1 MTLRR
6 IGIAFGIVA
15 LILACAAAGLYWW
28 ADRAVTAGHRLALAR
43 APEGWLGAM
52 RATARVPDLAAF
64 ALPRTVD
71 GDGSAAAYDSAL
83 RWTPPPRFQAAYGT
97 LTRDRPATAS
107 DSTLWREVAADAAL
121 DRFVAA
127 ARLRGWDATARATEG
142 GDTVNLFAVELPRSS
157 GARFACQGLIMRA
170 RMRLARRDVAGARTD
185 LAAAVALGEQMA
197 RREPTLLGALT
208 GKRILAEALRAYGVF
223 AAATGD
229 SALARAARTAEAWAG
244 SRRGTDLTLLEAAP
258 ESALALAA
266 DATVP
271 LGWRGEALAAIL
283 FSDLLRI
290 RGLVFGVPAST
301 VEAIRPFATDRDADF
316 ARLAR
321 VALATA
327 ERINRAPKSQR
338 WRSMQRTFSTSPP

>member
-6 IGIAFGIVA
+6 IGIALGIVA
-15 LILACAAAGLYWW
+15 LILAFAVGGLYWW
-28 ADRAVTAGHRLALAR
+28 ADRAMTAGHRLALAR
-43 APEGWLGAM
+43 APRGWLDSM

-71 GDGSAAAYDSAL
+71 GDGSAAAYDTAL
-83 RWTPPPRFQAAYGT
+83 HWTPPPQFQAAYGT
-97 LTRDRPATAS
+97 LTRNRAATAA
-107 DSTLWREVAADAAL
+107 DSTLWREVAADTAL

-127 ARLRGWDATARATEG
+127 ARLRGWDATARATAG
-142 GDTVNLFAVELPRSS
+142 ADTVNLFAVELPGSG
-157 GARFACQGLIMRA
+157 GARVACQGLIVRA

-185 LAAAVALGEQMA
+185 LAAAVALGEQLA

-208 GKRILAEALRAYGVF
+208 GKRILAEALRAYGVV